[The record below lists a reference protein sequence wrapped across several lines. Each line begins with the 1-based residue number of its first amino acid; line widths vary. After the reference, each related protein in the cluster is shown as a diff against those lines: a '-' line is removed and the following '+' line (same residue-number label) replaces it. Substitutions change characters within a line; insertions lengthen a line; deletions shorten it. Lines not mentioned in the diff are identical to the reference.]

1 MGEKVAFY
9 SLDMTRMQ
17 ESDHLRL
24 GQGQF
29 WGMIIYLDNTSRYLP
44 RSYNYRIIHCRSV
57 ANVWHSASA
66 YSAISVFRLVHFKF
80 KGDFHATF

>member
-1 MGEKVAFY
+1 MGEKVVFY

-57 ANVWHSASA
+57 ANVWHSALA
-66 YSAISVFRLVHFKF
+66 YSAITVFRLVQVIFM
-80 KGDFHATF
+80 ATF